1 MLILYRVELS
11 KSSILTTFSKSRK
24 INKKNLLSTNCET
37 LFTPPPLHTH
47 TAHLKPALSH
57 ILIHTISLTMIWS
70 CPKFDFLPPA
80 LSFDAWFCTATPKGG
95 QARGGSRG
103 VPRGL
108 KPPLA
113 PQNTSKPPLAHQM
126 LQNVLNKFSIYL
138 LALEMTLIIWYI
150 KKKGN
155 T

>member
-24 INKKNLLSTNCET
+24 IKKKNLLSTNCET
-37 LFTPPPLHTH
+37 LFTPPLHTH

-95 QARGGSRG
+95 QAPPFENLGPPCQTKEGALPPPPFQKKWKNQIHFRAYKI
-103 VPRGL
+103 L
-108 KPPLA
+108 K
-113 PQNTSKPPLAHQM
+113 
-126 LQNVLNKFSIYL
+126 
-138 LALEMTLIIWYI
+138 
-150 KKKGN
+150 
-155 T
+155 

>member
-24 INKKNLLSTNCET
+24 ISKKNLLSTNWET
-37 LFTPPPLHTH
+37 LFTPPTLHTH

-80 LSFDAWFCTATPKGG
+80 LSFDVIFAC
-95 QARGGSRG
+95 S
-103 VPRGL
+103 L
-108 KPPLA
+108 
-113 PQNTSKPPLAHQM
+113 
-126 LQNVLNKFSIYL
+126 LQNFQWHSKCSDLYYQQIVSISKCIILPPPSHKNRFDWIVSQMRRCDILGDFRYFAYL
-138 LALEMTLIIWYI
+138 TQEV
-150 KKKGN
+150 
-155 T
+155 